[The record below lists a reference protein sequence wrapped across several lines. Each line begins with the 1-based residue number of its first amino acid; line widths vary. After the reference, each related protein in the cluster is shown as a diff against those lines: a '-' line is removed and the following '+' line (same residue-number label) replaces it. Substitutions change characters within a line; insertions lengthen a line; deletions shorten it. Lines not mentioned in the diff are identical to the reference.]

1 MRVSYKM
8 PKGGSLLILN
18 SADETISKQV
28 FAQILL
34 LQKELKKNDK
44 CIAIIKQILE
54 MIQDT
59 GPKIKDEVISLI
71 MKQLIC
77 N

>member
-1 MRVSYKM
+1 
-8 PKGGSLLILN
+8 
-18 SADETISKQV
+18 V

-34 LQKELKKNDK
+34 LLKESKKHEK
-44 CIAIIKQILE
+44 CIDVIKQILE
-54 MIQDT
+54 LIQNT

-77 N
+77 NQNQFETYKLY